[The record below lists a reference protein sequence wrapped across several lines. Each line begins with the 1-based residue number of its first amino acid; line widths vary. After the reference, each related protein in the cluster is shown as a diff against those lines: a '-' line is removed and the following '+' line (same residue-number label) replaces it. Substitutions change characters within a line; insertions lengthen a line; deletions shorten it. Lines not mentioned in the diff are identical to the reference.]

1 MASQKTGPSKT
12 GAPKAVVKIIGT
24 DDCPLYR
31 VGDTFKVSGKSLF
44 APYGK
49 PTCLVLVGDITEV
62 LLNYSSRDS
71 DTRYVF
77 DCGGCT
83 GMVRLEYRKEKVE
96 DPARSDAAKEHS
108 VQKEEGYSLAGWLS
122 NYAFFQTLDE
132 QNIREIVSIL
142 KKKQY
147 PTGAT
152 VIEKGDSG
160 KNLYIIVS
168 GRVEVLGENNIRIA
182 RLGKGEIFGEMSLIS
197 GDPVIA
203 TVKAEE
209 PLTVFYLNGKYFG
222 EMMQKS
228 QSIQIYMTRLLARRI
243 ASANISRSREIAA
256 GLTGNLSEIPP
267 NELLQT
273 LHQNQK
279 TGVLLMKMSD
289 GLAAV
294 SFREGKLIRAKY
306 GDKEDEA
313 AFFEIL
319 KAREGRFKF
328 NPELPPEETRTHE
341 IGNFLKLLMEGARRM
356 DEENDPSA

>member
-1 MASQKTGPSKT
+1 MVAQKSGSSKT

-24 DDCPLYR
+24 DECPLYR
-31 VGDTFKVSGKSLF
+31 VGDTFKVAGKSLF

-96 DPARSDAAKEHS
+96 DLARADGSKEPSD
-108 VQKEEGYSLAGWLS
+108 QKEEGYSLAGWLS

-147 PTGAT
+147 PAGAT

-168 GRVEVLGENNIRIA
+168 GRVEVLGENDIRIA

-203 TVKAEE
+203 TVKAVE
-209 PLTVFYLNGKYFG
+209 PLTVLYLNGKYFG

-279 TGVLLMKMSD
+279 TGMLLMKMSD

-328 NPELPPEETRTHE
+328 NPELPPEETRTRE

-356 DEENDPSA
+356 DEENAPSP

>member
-1 MASQKTGPSKT
+1 
-12 GAPKAVVKIIGT
+12 
-24 DDCPLYR
+24 
-31 VGDTFKVSGKSLF
+31 
-44 APYGK
+44 
-49 PTCLVLVGDITEV
+49 
-62 LLNYSSRDS
+62 
-71 DTRYVF
+71 
-77 DCGGCT
+77 
-83 GMVRLEYRKEKVE
+83 
-96 DPARSDAAKEHS
+96 PA
-108 VQKEEGYSLAGWLS
+108 
-122 NYAFFQTLDE
+122 
-132 QNIREIVSIL
+132 
-142 KKKQY
+142 
-147 PTGAT
+147 GAT

-168 GRVEVLGENNIRIA
+168 GRVEVLGENDIRIA

-203 TVKAEE
+203 TVKAVE
-209 PLTVFYLNGKYFG
+209 PLTVLYLNGKYFG

-279 TGVLLMKMSD
+279 TGMLLMKMSD

-328 NPELPPEETRTHE
+328 NPELPPEETRIRE

-356 DEENDPSA
+356 DEENAPSP